1 MIVNNT
7 EIKNINVEALF
18 NSLTEDEFVVIE
30 AAHLATYPNTID
42 RENATVSEIL
52 EVVKSMITKTPE
64 LIEKLNDFNS

>member
-1 MIVNNT
+1 M
-7 EIKNINVEALF
+7 
-18 NSLTEDEFVVIE
+18 VIE